1 MELVGKLPG
10 PRETELNGCPG
21 SMRAQQEDKAQK
33 QHLVSLWVQFS
44 HMMDTLLF
52 CLYLIF
58 LATSIVTVT
67 ILWNT

>member
-1 MELVGKLPG
+1 
-10 PRETELNGCPG
+10 
-21 SMRAQQEDKAQK
+21 MRAQQEDKAQK

>member
-1 MELVGKLPG
+1 MGKLPG